1 VARYGGEEFVIMM
14 NGGST
19 AAAAI
24 AERIRSEVERYCS
37 PENNTCIKRH
47 ITVSLG
53 VAPLGSEM
61 RTPDDLIAAAD
72 EQMYH
77 AKRTGKNRVSVI
89 P

>member
-1 VARYGGEEFVIMM
+1 MM

-24 AERIRSEVERYCS
+24 AERIRSEIERHCS

-47 ITVSLG
+47 ITVSLR
-53 VAPLGSEM
+53 VAPLVLEM

-72 EQMYH
+72 EQMYR
-77 AKRTGKNRVSVI
+77 AKRAGKNRVSVI

>member
-1 VARYGGEEFVIMM
+1 
-14 NGGST
+14 
-19 AAAAI
+19 
-24 AERIRSEVERYCS
+24 
-37 PENNTCIKRH
+37 
-47 ITVSLG
+47 